1 MIKETSEQGLQT
13 LRIGAFELPFTDD
26 AMRGPSAQMEIS
38 YKQGSAP
45 ARPAPADTVP
55 RHWIIAYFLATL
67 AMWAGLLAAAQIL
80 LPAQL
85 AALDPSR
92 QVWHL
97 GLITALGAGA
107 AIVSSPVAG
116 ALSDRTA
123 SRLGRRRPWVLGSAL
138 VCSAALFALPFQ
150 TSVAGVGVC
159 WVLVH
164 GAANAMCAALCAAI
178 PDRVPVARRGLVSG
192 IAGLAMPVGL
202 VVGTM
207 LVSAI
212 PTWAGYALMG
222 ALTITLALPYV
233 LLQEHSPGLDGRL
246 DGPALPASG
255 PRPPRRSPKAF
266 AAGLYVSPRRHPDF
280 AWTLSGRFLTQ
291 LSISLATLYL
301 LYFLRDEVRVD
312 DPAGGVAL
320 LSLLYTAGVVVA
332 SLLAG
337 RRSDRTGRR
346 KPFVIVA
353 SLLMAGALTCMA
365 LVPLWP
371 AALASAAVLGA
382 GHGVYLAIDQA
393 LVTEVLPRDRD
404 RAKDLGLI
412 TAAGSGAVA
421 AAPLVAA
428 GTLLAGGF
436 SALFTAGAGL
446 AVAGGLAIRPV
457 RSVR

>member
-1 MIKETSEQGLQT
+1 
-13 LRIGAFELPFTDD
+13 
-26 AMRGPSAQMEIS
+26 MEIS
-38 YKQGSAP
+38 YKEGSAP
-45 ARPAPADTVP
+45 ARPAPPATVP
-55 RHWIIAYFLATL
+55 RHWIVAYFLATL

-85 AALDPSR
+85 AALDPDR

-116 ALSDRTA
+116 SLSDRTA
-123 SRLGRRRPWVLGSAL
+123 SRFGRRRPWVLASAL
-138 VCSAALFALPFQ
+138 VCSAALFALPLQ
-150 TSVAGVGVC
+150 TTVAGVGVC

-202 VVGTM
+202 VVGTV

-222 ALTITLALPYV
+222 GLTLTLALPYV
-233 LLQEHSPGLDGRL
+233 LLEEPAPLRSPGLGGPP
-246 DGPALPASG
+246 DGPASPVSG
-255 PRPPRRSPKAF
+255 ARAPRRSPKVFLAD
-266 AAGLYVSPRRHPDF
+266 LYVSPRRHPDF
-280 AWTLSGRFLTQ
+280 AWTLSGRFFAQ

-312 DPAGGVAL
+312 DPAGGVAV
-320 LSLLYTAGVVVA
+320 LSLLYTAGVVAA
-332 SLLAG
+332 SVTAG

-365 LVPLWP
+365 LLPLWP

-393 LVTEVLPRDRD
+393 LVTEVLPLERD

-412 TAAGSGAVA
+412 NAAGSGAVA
-421 AAPLVAA
+421 VAPLVAA
-428 GTLLAGGF
+428 GTLLLGGF

-446 AVAGGLAIRPV
+446 AVAGGLAIQPV

>member
-1 MIKETSEQGLQT
+1 
-13 LRIGAFELPFTDD
+13 
-26 AMRGPSAQMEIS
+26 MEIS
-38 YKQGSAP
+38 YKEGSAP
-45 ARPAPADTVP
+45 PRPAPTPTVP
-55 RHWIIAYFLATL
+55 RHWIVAYFLATL
-67 AMWAGLLAAAQIL
+67 AMWTGLLAAAQIL

-85 AALDPSR
+85 AALDPAR
-92 QVWHL
+92 QVWDL

-116 ALSDRTA
+116 SLSDRTA
-123 SRLGRRRPWVLGSAL
+123 SRFGRRRPWVLASAL
-138 VCSAALFALPFQ
+138 VCSAALVALPLQ

-164 GAANAMCAALCAAI
+164 GAANAMGAALCAAI

-207 LVSAI
+207 LVATI

-222 ALTITLALPYV
+222 GLTLLLVLPYSM
-233 LLQEHSPGLDGRL
+233 LEEHAPLRSPGLGGPP
-246 DGPALPASG
+246 DGPALPVSG
-255 PRPPRRSPKAF
+255 ARAPRRSPKAF
-266 AAGLYVSPRRHPDF
+266 ITDLYVSPRRHPDF
-280 AWTLSGRFLTQ
+280 AWTLSGRFFAQ

-312 DPAGGVAL
+312 DPAGSVAV

-332 SLLAG
+332 SVLAG

-353 SLLMAGALTCMA
+353 SLLMAGSLTCMA
-365 LVPLWP
+365 LLPLWP
-371 AALASAAVLGA
+371 VTLVSAAVLGA

-393 LVTEVLPRDRD
+393 LVTEVLPLERD

-412 TAAGSGAVA
+412 NAAGSGAVA
-421 AAPLVAA
+421 VAPLVAA
-428 GTLLAGGF
+428 GTLLLGGF
-436 SALFTAGAGL
+436 SALFTAGACL
-446 AVAGGLAIRPV
+446 AVAGGLAIQPV